1 MMSATTLDITLQGK
15 EYRVAC
21 APGEREG
28 LRAAVDYVNEKM
40 GDIAGRTR
48 GTGERLAVMVA
59 LNIAHELLALR
70 QGLDISVDADN
81 LQRRIISIE
90 ARLDAM
96 IAEQQNLF

>member
-1 MMSATTLDITLQGK
+1 MSAATLDITLRGK

-21 APGEREG
+21 TAEEREG
-28 LRAAVDYVNEKM
+28 LLVAVDYVNEKM
-40 GDIAGRTR
+40 SDIAGKTK
-48 GTGERLAVMVA
+48 GAGERLAVMTA

-70 QGLDISVDADN
+70 QGSDISVDADN

-96 IAEQQNLF
+96 IAEQQDLF

>member
-1 MMSATTLDITLQGK
+1 MSAATLDITLRGK

-21 APGEREG
+21 TEEEREG
-28 LRAAVDYVNEKM
+28 LLAAVDYVNEKM
-40 GDIAGRTR
+40 GDIAGKTR
-48 GTGERLAVMVA
+48 SAGERLAVMAA

-70 QGLDISVDADN
+70 QGSELAVDADN

-96 IAEQQNLF
+96 IAEQQDLF